1 MGIITKFT
9 KANIKSA
16 KTNSFVLI
24 FSVAICSI
32 IFVLSLVIPY
42 YMRTHAVKLAKWV
55 YGNADFYLMPN
66 SNSQRFAS
74 TKIIPESL
82 RNECDYIYGFFIF
95 YNQFIV
101 NNVSENYTVIGVDYE
116 ELNNFNPLNLT
127 TEVKSLGDGEIIISD
142 TIAEKWNANIGDLFV
157 VEATGGYKYA
167 VKVVGIGEDDSS
179 IFSLN
184 SPIVVSKDFMKKL
197 SGGVFNDGM
206 FNLLIVKLKDSTEV
220 TEISRKFTDLYSNF
234 SVSYVGD
241 LENVN
246 VIIST
251 LTTPFFI
258 IAAIVILFCIF
269 IIILCCNLIFTDRLK
284 QFATLKCMG
293 ATNKQ
298 LITSLLIESCI
309 YGFIGG
315 IFAIIFCVVLV
326 SILHNIGFDY
336 IIAVPFLYYFYMM
349 LFAIGFSVIFSL
361 FPAIANSRKSIRQ
374 TMIISTKSK
383 YRNIVYI
390 TLGLLSLLCAAICNI
405 IYIYEPYTV
414 ATLIMMF
421 AYIIGIVLIA
431 PYVVW
436 LIVKAFVF
444 IFGKLTGFA
453 GVYTKS
459 NLLSS
464 PMQMVVKLMC
474 FGFIIFFVLN
484 SLPYI
489 MDKGMNEYTQS
500 LSSDLEISEIRKDI
514 DIVVNEINNLDNVNY
529 IMVGDHY
536 LSKYDYLNDAPI
548 QDLFAYRGEDI
559 KKAFSSKINDSEALS
574 KIIRSDK
581 GYIVLSPGI
590 AHVYGYEIGDLVSL
604 KIENE
609 YIIFEVAGVVD
620 TMENFSKLAIVN
632 VEYLNNYFGS
642 EISKKIFVAI
652 DNYSENRDVLYNQIL
667 ALPSLTGAQVTDT
680 SSMIYISVETVKEV
694 LFLIYFYAYLV
705 MVLSFITIAIGLL
718 LCLKQ
723 YIQQH
728 KIMALLG
735 MSNKIFLKTF
745 YFMLSFVI
753 TISVLL
759 AYIGC
764 QIIFAYLIDIV
775 LYFGQYFKVT
785 LSAPTTYLACII
797 AGVCALILGLI
808 IAKSQ
813 TKAFQPKA
821 IIEEG

>member
-32 IFVLSLVIPY
+32 IFILSLVIPY
-42 YMRTHAVKLAKWV
+42 YMRAYTVKLARGI

-74 TKIIPESL
+74 TKIIPDSL
-82 RNECDYIYGFFIF
+82 RNECEYIYGFFIF
-95 YNQFIV
+95 YNQFTV
-101 NNVSENYTVIGVDYE
+101 NNVSENYTVIGVNYD

-127 TEVKSLGDGEIIISD
+127 TEVKSLGDNEIIISK
-142 TIAEKWNANIGDLFV
+142 TMAEKWNANIGDLFV

-184 SPIVVSKDFMKKL
+184 SPIVVSKSFMKKL

-206 FNLLIVKLKDSTEV
+206 FNLLIVKLKDSSSV
-220 TEISRKFTDLYSNF
+220 TEISREFTNLYTNF
-234 SVSYVGD
+234 AVSYVGD
-241 LENVN
+241 LTDINVL
-246 VIIST
+246 ISS
-251 LTTPFFI
+251 LTTPFLV
-258 IAAIVILFCIF
+258 IAAIVILFCVF

-293 ATNKQ
+293 ATNRQ
-298 LITSLLIESCI
+298 LILSLLIESFI
-309 YGFIGG
+309 YGLIGG
-315 IFAIIFCVVLV
+315 VFAIVFCMILV
-326 SILHNIGFDY
+326 TILNNAGFEY
-336 IIAVPFLYYFYMM
+336 IISIPFMYYFYMM

-361 FPAIANSRKSIRQ
+361 FPAIANSKKSIRQ

-383 YRNIVYI
+383 YRNVVYI
-390 TLGLLSLLCAAICNI
+390 TLGSLSLLCAIICNI
-405 IYIYEPYTV
+405 IYIYNPYTI
-414 ATLIMMF
+414 ATIIMMF

-431 PYVVW
+431 PYIVW
-436 LIVKAFVF
+436 LIVKTFLL
-444 IFGKLTGFA
+444 IFGKIAGFA

-500 LSSDLEISEIRKDI
+500 LSSDLQVSEIRKDI
-514 DIVVNEINNLDNVNY
+514 NVVVEDIKNLDNIKY
-529 IMVGDHY
+529 IMIGDHY
-536 LSKYDYLNDAPI
+536 LSKYDYLNDVPI
-548 QDLFAYRGEDI
+548 DNLFAYRAEDI
-559 KKAFSSKINDSEALS
+559 ENIFSSKVNEADAIT
-574 KIIRSDK
+574 KIKNSDK
-581 GYIVLSPGI
+581 AYILLAPGI
-590 AHVYGYEIGDLVSL
+590 ANVYGYEVGDLVSL

-609 YIIFEVAGVVD
+609 YIVFEVAGIVD

-632 VEYLNNYFGS
+632 IGYLNNYFGTD
-642 EISKKIFVAI
+642 ISKKIFI
-652 DNYSENRDVLYNQIL
+652 SINDYSTNKDILYNQLL

-680 SSMIYISVETVKEV
+680 ASMIYAGVETTKEV

-705 MVLSFITIAIGLL
+705 MILSFITIAIGLL

-723 YIQQH
+723 NIQQH

-735 MSNKIFLKTF
+735 MNDKIFLKSF
-745 YFMLSFVI
+745 YFMLSFII

-764 QIIFAYLIDIV
+764 QIVFAYLIDIV
-775 LYFGQYFKVT
+775 LYFGQYFIVT
-785 LSAPTTYLACII
+785 FNAPTTYLACII

-808 IAKSQ
+808 IAKTQ
-813 TKAFQPKA
+813 TKAFHPKA